1 MKIFRRLIVLAFAM
15 LWINCV
21 RAQDTAETLEA
32 LVVTVRDGSVHNFF
46 LVEKPEVTFNAN
58 VCHIVSSTASVDYD
72 IADVI
77 KTEFLQVK
85 KPNSIESVVSERQL
99 GVDLSRLPQITV
111 SGVASGSMVRLFTID
126 GKLAAASTAGE
137 DGIAVINAEGIA
149 PAVCVLATENNKS
162 IKLYLK

>member
-21 RAQDTAETLEA
+21 RAQDTAEPLEA

-77 KTEFLQVK
+77 KTEFLRV
-85 KPNSIESVVSERQL
+85 KPNSITNVVSERQL

-111 SGVASGSMVRLFTID
+111 SGVASGSVVRLFTID
-126 GKLAAASTAGE
+126 GKLAAASAAGE
-137 DGIAVINAEGIA
+137 DGSAVINAEGIA